1 MKFLVINPNSTASMT
16 HSLREEIT
24 NLNLDHTIH
33 YYTGPRTAPA
43 SIDNQQ
49 DAELSTRTCI
59 EDIKANHAAYLSD
72 YDGYLIACYS
82 DHPLVH
88 ELPKFILRSTPV
100 VMGIFQAS
108 MLYALQF
115 ASEGYKAGILTSGY
129 DWEPLLDCA
138 IVDFIGEKCNDRQN
152 ANITS
157 IPNSKFVNTLAAGIP
172 VLDLHKPES
181 YVVLKEKI
189 SELVDDNVGIILLG
203 CAGLSTLN
211 GKMKADFPQVRF
223 VDSVKVGIRLLI
235 SYAGIGHV

>member
-1 MKFLVINPNSTASMT
+1 
-16 HSLREEIT
+16 
-24 NLNLDHTIH
+24 
-33 YYTGPRTAPA
+33 
-43 SIDNQQ
+43 
-49 DAELSTRTCI
+49 
-59 EDIKANHAAYLSD
+59 
-72 YDGYLIACYS
+72 
-82 DHPLVH
+82 
-88 ELPKFILRSTPV
+88 
-100 VMGIFQAS
+100 MGIFQAS

-235 SYAGIGHV
+235 SYAGIGHI